1 MVANTHDGLR
11 DDLSLSLFFVGVDFF
26 CVASLRAG
34 FVTESLGLRV
44 GSRRGTVKGQGI
56 GWVEV

>member
-1 MVANTHDGLR
+1 MMVYEMT
-11 DDLSLSLFFVGVDFF
+11 SLSLFFFVGVDFF